1 MCCPSLW
8 FAPLFVCCFDLGIMR
23 CDERCWTLG
32 LHPVAGRPWFAA
44 VMHLCYVVTSSVWP
58 LHESNLVCGDVRQ
71 RLFVHTMYSSNVWVP
86 GCVCGLLGG
95 FVCSTAEGGTV
106 PRQCTGHV
114 YYFCACRLVS
124 GAGSSGPASTGQS
137 FWGQFRPGMEHT
149 AVSMFDS
156 WVPTSAFFPYT
167 RPLTLLEPRS
177 PATQSLDRAV
187 AQGATTAW

>member
-1 MCCPSLW
+1 MLDTRAAPCCRSSLVCSCD
-8 FAPLFVCCFDLGIMR
+8 APV
-23 CDERCWTLG
+23 
-32 LHPVAGRPWFAA
+32 
-44 VMHLCYVVTSSVWP
+44 VMSSVWP

-86 GCVCGLLGG
+86 GCVCGLLVGLFAVLLREAQCHANALAMCIIFVHAGWFLGQDLVVQLQQGSHTGG
-95 FVCSTAEGGTV
+95 SFVPEWSTL
-106 PRQCTGHV
+106 P
-114 YYFCACRLVS
+114 CR
-124 GAGSSGPASTGQS
+124 
-137 FWGQFRPGMEHT
+137 
-149 AVSMFDS
+149 MFDS